1 MSLLSLRK
9 SCQLYDRK
17 ARKQRKA
24 PPSLQA
30 FNTEHNASLP
40 TSESAER
47 AHKQYL
53 KQLSRAKKIHGVPLN
68 ARVPSLYKALS
79 TADEAQ
85 LKPKQF
91 ENTAAPVATR
101 RRVPEVRAPKI
112 GRIPRVEESVSP
124 EFKSPAAAQGET
136 KAHVVEKEIER
147 ATGLS
152 DAALE
157 AVDEVSQEIEVDPV
171 TAYQEKLSAW
181 LEAHPKS
188 KLHKTTQVVHFVDDR
203 VTDFS
208 PEDTSAKMTQNQVAL
223 LKHGGGEFKMRSGLK
238 KQYLDLLNEDVQS
251 IMSKM
256 KKNVKGPYFVRVI

>member
-1 MSLLSLRK
+1 LSLRK

-112 GRIPRVEESVSP
+112 GRIPRVEKSVSRYEEAKA
-124 EFKSPAAAQGET
+124 EFDTPAAA
-136 KAHVVEKEIER
+136 VEKEIER

-171 TAYQEKLSAW
+171 TAYKEKLCAW

-188 KLHKTTQVVHFVDDR
+188 KLHKTTQVVHFIDDR